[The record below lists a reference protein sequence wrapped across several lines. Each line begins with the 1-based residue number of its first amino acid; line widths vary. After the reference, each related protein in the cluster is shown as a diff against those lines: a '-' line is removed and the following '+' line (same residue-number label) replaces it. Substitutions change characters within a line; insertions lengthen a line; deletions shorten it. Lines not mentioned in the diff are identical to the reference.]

1 MTGVPA
7 RLRRPSWPMGVKQRV
22 RSATFASCQPLSVT
36 PCWPSYSRCR
46 ETRICTEG
54 KENAVRTQTI
64 ILSLPGNGYVWLTQ
78 HIPGIALA
86 TLVGLSAW
94 ALQRLE
100 VWLMGQAVLEAMVFA
115 LLLGMLWRNLV

>member
-1 MTGVPA
+1 M
-7 RLRRPSWPMGVKQRV
+7 
-22 RSATFASCQPLSVT
+22 
-36 PCWPSYSRCR
+36 
-46 ETRICTEG
+46 
-54 KENAVRTQTI
+54 RTQTI
-64 ILSLPGNGYVWLTQ
+64 IHFLPGNGYVWLTQ

-115 LLLGMLWRNLV
+115 LLLGMLRRNLVGVCPLYRPGIVFTGKQILEGTVVLLGASIDLPILLSRLQKVLSCI